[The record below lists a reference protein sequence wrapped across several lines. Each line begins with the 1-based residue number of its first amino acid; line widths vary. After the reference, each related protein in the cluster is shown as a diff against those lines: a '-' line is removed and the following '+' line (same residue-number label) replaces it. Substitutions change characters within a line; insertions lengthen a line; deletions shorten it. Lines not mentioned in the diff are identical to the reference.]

1 MLNKISTHNQ
11 NQEKIAAN
19 PWTHS
24 EKSVLENLI
33 LMGYIKVKREP
44 LTCRGYVNGLGG
56 RLANGKEKLHM
67 RQESVES
74 YDFLCLEDTRHV

>member
-1 MLNKISTHNQ
+1 MLNKIPTHNQ

-44 LTCRGYVNGLGG
+44 LTCRGYVNGLGWALSKWK
-56 RLANGKEKLHM
+56 RKTTHETGKCGEL
-67 RQESVES
+67 
-74 YDFLCLEDTRHV
+74 